1 MSKVL
6 KSSKLTKCI
15 VIGSLW
21 ILSFATMASGP
32 PDEWE
37 INGFVTQGYFYSD
50 HNNVFGQSEDGS
62 ADFRELALSTA
73 WQASGDLFFAGQVM
87 SRRAGKVQDGG
98 PRIDY
103 ALLDYRFDEGARG
116 RSGMRIGRIKNP
128 FGFYN
133 ETRDVAFTRPSVL
146 LAQAVYFDNARDLQL
161 SADGISLYGT
171 RNFADGWVDVDLLLG
186 KPNTETSVE
195 YAYLSQDWPGAL
207 GNGKGF
213 MWRTVYNTNNQ
224 RWRLGFTMGRFNL
237 DFNADEG
244 TLAVL
249 PLQIQ
254 KIAPRDG
261 HIDIDAYLL
270 SLQYNLEHWSLTAE
284 VSRQKVNWGTL
295 KGIFATDPENRFESG
310 YLQAEYRFNP
320 RWSLVVRYEEL
331 YLDIDDRKGAEAEA
345 RLGKP
350 AHTQFAKDL
359 TLGVGWQ
366 PSSQWLLR
374 AEWHHVRGTGWLPE
388 QDNPDQNDLHR
399 GWNLYALQAT
409 YRF

>member
-6 KSSKLTKCI
+6 NSSKFTKYLAI
-15 VIGSLW
+15 AGIGLMPYTVS
-21 ILSFATMASGP
+21 ASGA
-32 PDEWE
+32 PDEWD
-37 INGFVTQGYFYSD
+37 INGFVTQGYFHSD

-62 ADFRELALSTA
+62 ADFRELALNAA
-73 WQASGDLFFAGQVM
+73 WQARGDLLFAGQLM
-87 SRRAGKVQDGG
+87 SRRAGKVQDGS

-103 ALLDYRFDEGARG
+103 ALLDYRFDEGTRG
-116 RSGMRIGRIKNP
+116 RSGIRIGRIKNP

-133 ETRDVAFTRPSVL
+133 ETRDVAFTRPGIL

-161 SADGISLYGT
+161 SSDGISLYGT
-171 RNFADGWVDVDLLLG
+171 RNFTDGWVDVDLLLG
-186 KPNTETSVE
+186 KPNTESSVE

-207 GNGKGF
+207 DDGKGF
-213 MWRTVYNTNNQ
+213 MWRTVYNTNDQ
-224 RWRLGFTMGRFNL
+224 RWRLGLTMGRFNL
-237 DFNADEG
+237 EFNADEPS
-244 TLAVL
+244 LATL
-249 PLQIQ
+249 PLLTQM
-254 KIAPRDG
+254 IAPRDG

-284 VSRQKVNWGTL
+284 FSRQKVNWGTL
-295 KGIFATDPENRFESG
+295 NGIFATDPENRFESG
-310 YLQAEYRFNP
+310 YLQAEYRVNP
-320 RWSLVVRYEEL
+320 HWSLMIRYEEL
-331 YLDIDDRKGAEAEA
+331 YLDIDDRDGTEAEA

-359 TLGVGWQ
+359 IFGIGWQ

-388 QDNPDQNDLHR
+388 QDNPDQNMLQRD
-399 GWNLYALQAT
+399 WNLYALQAT